1 MGTVMYQAC
10 SQALSMASATSALEE
25 RSVRGFRRDAA
36 GPHVADAVIAAV
48 SHSDLPECIRWRA
61 FCVLIHMG
69 RQQDAER
76 GAVVPVRRSM
86 VAWSCAGSALLS
98 VLTRA
103 WQSPRSTS
111 GSRD

>member
-1 MGTVMYQAC
+1 MYQAF
-10 SQALSMASATSALEE
+10 SQALIMASATPAASVRGTSTSALEE
-25 RSVRGFRRDAA
+25 RSVRGFRRYAA

-76 GAVVPVRRSM
+76 GAVVPVRRSI
-86 VAWSCAGSALLS
+86 VAW
-98 VLTRA
+98 
-103 WQSPRSTS
+103 
-111 GSRD
+111 